1 MIFDSREA
9 ADKYEEWMNSSLIL
23 FFQNVGEFTQSA
35 IMYDGIVTP
44 DQVKHERMRQY
55 ATEAFEAL
63 DKLNDECDEEFALY
77 SCSKEKW
84 DLSMDIDELLVKII
98 DVLTRLEALE

>member
-1 MIFDSREA
+1 MIFTSQKA
-9 ADKYEEWMNSSLIL
+9 ADRWAKRHISSRMIFVNNLEEW
-23 FFQNVGEFTQSA
+23 QQSA
-35 IMYDGIVTP
+35 VMCDGDVR
-44 DQVKHERMRQY
+44 KLARMRQY
-55 ATEAFEAL
+55 ANEAFEAL
-63 DKLNDECDEEFALY
+63 DKLNNECDEEFALS